1 MGEYIKALIWKNDE
15 LEKEKKVQAI
25 KFADREAHL
34 MEEIRELQADK
45 ADLQERILD
54 LEACR

>member
-1 MGEYIKALIWKNDE
+1 MSELEKAFKQKIDE

-34 MEEIRELQADK
+34 MEEIKELQADK
-45 ADLQERILD
+45 AELQERILD